1 MGSDW
6 EASLEGETTTNIEAN
21 PQGNIEADGS
31 QSHASLGIDPAP
43 DGGTKAWLVAVG
55 GTCIFFATLGFANS
69 YGVLQEYYMAHQLRE
84 YSADDVTWI
93 GSVSVFLQFAFGS
106 IGGPMFDR
114 VGAWIIRPAAVLYVF
129 GMMMTSLCHK
139 YYQFILAQGVVLGIA
154 NGFLQF
160 PAMAAVSQYFDKNR
174 AAALGLAVSGSSIGG
189 VVVPIALTRMFD
201 HTSLGFGWSIRIIGF
216 IILPL
221 LAFACLTVTAR
232 LPPRRTN
239 LFIAGA
245 FKDTTYLMIVIALFF
260 MFLGMFPPFFFIPTY
275 AVSRGM
281 GVTLASYLLAILNAA
296 STFGRVI
303 PGILADRFGRLNAF
317 AIGGIMN
324 GIVTFCWNRAESNAA
339 LIVYSAVFG
348 FTSGTIISGGSA
360 ACTICAKSAQDAGT
374 YLGMALAIAALA
386 ALAGPPIAGKF
397 VDVYG
402 GYLEVS
408 MFSGATC
415 IFGGVVALLS
425 KITTPEGLF
434 GKI

>member
-1 MGSDW
+1 
-6 EASLEGETTTNIEAN
+6 
-21 PQGNIEADGS
+21 
-31 QSHASLGIDPAP
+31 
-43 DGGTKAWLVAVG
+43 
-55 GTCIFFATLGFANS
+55 
-69 YGVLQEYYMAHQLRE
+69 
-84 YSADDVTWI
+84 
-93 GSVSVFLQFAFGS
+93 
-106 IGGPMFDR
+106 
-114 VGAWIIRPAAVLYVF
+114 
-129 GMMMTSLCHK
+129 
-139 YYQFILAQGVVLGIA
+139 
-154 NGFLQF
+154 
-160 PAMAAVSQYFDKNR
+160 
-174 AAALGLAVSGSSIGG
+174 
-189 VVVPIALTRMFD
+189 
-201 HTSLGFGWSIRIIGF
+201 
-216 IILPL
+216 
-221 LAFACLTVTAR
+221 
-232 LPPRRTN
+232 
-239 LFIAGA
+239 
-245 FKDTTYLMIVIALFF
+245 

>member
-1 MGSDW
+1 M
-6 EASLEGETTTNIEAN
+6 
-21 PQGNIEADGS
+21 
-31 QSHASLGIDPAP
+31 
-43 DGGTKAWLVAVG
+43 
-55 GTCIFFATLGFANS
+55 
-69 YGVLQEYYMAHQLRE
+69 
-84 YSADDVTWI
+84 
-93 GSVSVFLQFAFGS
+93 
-106 IGGPMFDR
+106 
-114 VGAWIIRPAAVLYVF
+114 LYVF
-129 GMMMTSLCHK
+129 GMMMTSLCHT
-139 YYQFILAQGVVLGIA
+139 YWQFILAQGVVLGAA

-239 LFIAGA
+239 LFIAAA
-245 FKDTTYLMIVIALFF
+245 FKDRTYVLILVALFF

-281 GVTLASYLLAILNAA
+281 DVTLASYLLAILNAA

-317 AIGGIMN
+317 AIGGIMT
-324 GIVTFCWNRAESNAA
+324 GIVAFCWDRAESNAA
-339 LIVYSAVFG
+339 LIVYSVVFG

-360 ACTICAKSAQDAGT
+360 ACTICTKSPQDAGT
-374 YLGMALAIAALA
+374 YLGMALAIASLA
-386 ALAGPPIAGKF
+386 TLAGPPIAGKF

-402 GYLEVS
+402 GFFEVA

-415 IFGGVVALLS
+415 TFGGIVALLS
-425 KITTPEGLF
+425 KATTPQGLF